1 MTATDVLTDVRA
13 SLGESPRWDDRT
25 GAVHWLD
32 VDAGAVITAD
42 LGGHAAV
49 RRRELGAPA
58 GALVLHEDGD
68 LMCAVQDSWC
78 RPGAPRGPRVELGA
92 PQLRFNDAGVDA
104 EGVVWSATM
113 RRDENLE
120 PPALGVLY
128 RIGERGVQPRLDG
141 LVAGNGIA
149 WSGDERWMYLVDSG
163 TRTVLRSRFEVG
175 QGPVGGWEPWLS
187 FDAVPSSAMPDG
199 VATDADG
206 GVWVAVWG
214 TGEVTRFDRAG
225 ARTHVVRLPTP
236 SVTALCFAGPDLD
249 VLVLTT
255 SSQGVPVEVDPLAG
269 RTFVA
274 SAPLPGVPLHR
285 ARWRGGGA

>member
-1 MTATDVLTDVRA
+1 MDVLTDVRA
-13 SLGESPRWDDRT
+13 SLGESPRWDDRI

-32 VDAGAVITAD
+32 IDAGAVITAD
-42 LGGHAAV
+42 LGGYTAAH
-49 RRRELGAPA
+49 RRELGAPV

-78 RPGAPRGPRVELGA
+78 RPETGEGPVLSLGM
-92 PQLRFNDAGVDA
+92 PEVRFNDAGVDA

-113 RRDENLE
+113 RRDEGME
-120 PPALGVLY
+120 PPGQGALH
-128 RIGERGVQPRLDG
+128 RIGENTSEAHLGG

-163 TRTVLRSRFEVG
+163 ARVLLRSRFEVG
-175 QGPVGGWEPWLS
+175 AGPVGGWEPWLS
-187 FDAVPSSAMPDG
+187 FDAVPSGAMPDG

-214 TGEVTRFDRAG
+214 TGEVARFDRAG
-225 ARTHVVRLPTP
+225 ARTHVVRLPTS

-249 VLVLTT
+249 LLVLTT
-255 SSQGVPVEVDPLAG
+255 SSQGVPVQVDPLAG

-274 SAPLPGVPLHR
+274 PAPLPGVPLHR